1 MSGVKRAKLFRIL
14 LTIFFVYALA
24 TTALGVLL
32 LNTGENKAVALVI
45 IAGSYAPLFA
55 SLVFW
60 LFVHDWHK
68 HEDVSTG
75 KLRKTLEAEELQS
88 EAVLTALDEGVLI
101 MNRGGVVKYMNPRM
115 EQMMASTEQYM
126 VGKHFSKLVSEDLSI
141 VSSSAKQPRLS
152 YNVMQVFETGKAV
165 QIERERLLYHKSG
178 TYLDVMI
185 SLLPLINQQGQVSA
199 LMIVGRDI
207 SSLVRV
213 QEKTE
218 EFVVQAGQRFSETL
232 RPVVEAAAQVSLGP
246 DASDQTKE
254 SFARMQQSL
263 GNLKQFT
270 SDVTTY
276 TSLMQDKVK
285 KEFKFVKVADVFVAA
300 TNRAKENHANKYV
313 TVTHDVAVPS
323 VIVDEARFQLV
334 IDQLVDNAYK
344 FSPDKDIVLVRA
356 VADGTTAVIEVADN
370 GVGITEE
377 QRETI
382 FEPFVKEY
390 DQGQQDST
398 GLGMSICKKIVD
410 DWGGE
415 IKIST
420 QESGGV
426 VVTCTLP
433 GAIEAAQGGEDDAIM
448 APHLQSAMNAE
459 LNA

>member
-1 MSGVKRAKLFRIL
+1 MTGVKRAKLFRIM
-14 LTIFFVYALA
+14 LTIFFAYALLM
-24 TTALGVLL
+24 TALGAFLL
-32 LNTGENKAVALVI
+32 HTGGNKTAALVVI
-45 IAGSYAPLFA
+45 VGAYAPLFS

-60 LFVHDWHK
+60 LFAHDRHK

-75 KLRKTLEAEELQS
+75 KLRKTLETEELQS

-101 MNRGGVVKYMNPRM
+101 MNREGVVKYMNPRM
-115 EQMMASTEQYM
+115 EQMMASTDQYM

-207 SSLVRV
+207 SSLICV

-218 EFVVQAGQRFSETL
+218 EFVVQAGQRFSDAL
-232 RPVVEAAAQVSLGP
+232 RPVVEAAAQVSLGA
-246 DASDQTKE
+246 DASDQKKE
-254 SFARMQQSL
+254 SFVRMQQSL

-270 SDVTTY
+270 DDVTTY

-285 KEFKFVKVADVFVAA
+285 KEFKFVKVADVFEAA
-300 TNRAKENHANKYV
+300 ANRAKENHPDKYV

-370 GVGITEE
+370 GVGITKE

-390 DQGQQDST
+390 DQGQQNST

-433 GAIEAAQGGEDDAIM
+433 GAIQAVEGSEDDTIM

-459 LNA
+459 VNA